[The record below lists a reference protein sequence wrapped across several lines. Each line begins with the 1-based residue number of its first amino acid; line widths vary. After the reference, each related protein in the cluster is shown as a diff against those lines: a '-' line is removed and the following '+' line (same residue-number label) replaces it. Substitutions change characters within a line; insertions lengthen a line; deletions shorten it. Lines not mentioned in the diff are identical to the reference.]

1 MNPGALVRAR
11 AVRDTFQ
18 TMSAPPAPG
27 SVMTLMAEL
36 TGPQGQADPYPIYDR
51 LRDLGDTVAG
61 PDDSLIITGY
71 RRCSA
76 LLREPRLRKNPG
88 RLLTVSGFPDWPERP
103 GLKLMFESILM
114 INPPDHTRLRGL
126 VSKVFT
132 HRRIAELRPAVE
144 AIADELLSELEGEA
158 DFVAT
163 VGFPFPVTVIGE
175 LLGVPAEDRLQF
187 KDLVDAWASVLEI
200 LSGPAV
206 DQADEAANKIIDYF
220 HALIAER
227 RAHPTN
233 DLISDLVAAGD
244 ADAEAITDEEL
255 VRLAALILAAGFE
268 TTTGLLANGLIA
280 LLEHPAQ
287 ADRWRRTPEL
297 SRTAVEEL
305 LRYDSPVQV
314 IYGRTAGDD
323 IRVGDTEL
331 HAGQRL
337 ITMLGAANRDPE
349 VFSDPNDLMLDRD
362 EGIPLSFGAGIH
374 HCLGA
379 ALARLEGQ
387 VMFPKLLT
395 RFPGLGLAGEP
406 TRRRSMTLRGFDA
419 LPVTTG

>member
-1 MNPGALVRAR
+1 
-11 AVRDTFQ
+11 
-18 TMSAPPAPG
+18 
-27 SVMTLMAEL
+27 MTLLAEL
-36 TGPQGQADPYPIYDR
+36 TGPQGQVDPYPIYDR

-71 RRCSA
+71 RLCSA

-88 RLLTVSGFPDWPERP
+88 RLLIVSGFPDWQERP
-103 GLKLMFESILM
+103 ALKLMFESILM

-126 VSKVFT
+126 VSKIFT

-144 AIADELLSELEGEA
+144 AIADELLDELEGEGEGEG

-200 LSGPAV
+200 LSGAAL
-206 DQADEAANKIIDYF
+206 DQADAAASRIIDYF
-220 HALIAER
+220 HALIARR
-227 RAHPTN
+227 RAHPSN

-280 LLEHPAQ
+280 LLEHAAQ

-314 IYGRTAGDD
+314 TYGRTAVDD
-323 IRVGDTEL
+323 IRVGDIEL

-337 ITMLGAANRDPE
+337 ITMLGAANRDPA
-349 VFSDPNDLMLDRD
+349 VFSTPNELRLDRD

-387 VMFPKLLT
+387 VMFPRLLT
-395 RFPGLGLAGEP
+395 RFPSLELAGEP
-406 TRRRSMTLRGFDA
+406 TRRRSTTIRGFEA
-419 LPVTTG
+419 VPVTTG

>member
-1 MNPGALVRAR
+1 LFEVHLVRE
-11 AVRDTFQ
+11 TSH
-18 TMSAPPAPG
+18 TMSATQGPRSALA
-27 SVMTLMAEL
+27 LMAEL
-36 TGPQGQADPYPIYDR
+36 TGPQGQVDPYPIYDR

-61 PDDSLIITGY
+61 PDDSLIVTGY
-71 RRCSA
+71 RTCSA

-88 RLLTVSGFPDWPERP
+88 RLLSVSGFLDWRERP
-103 GLKLMFESILM
+103 ALKLMFESLLM

-126 VSKVFT
+126 VSRVFT
-132 HRRIAELRPAVE
+132 HRRIAALRPAVE
-144 AIADELLSELEGEA
+144 VIADELLDKLGGEGEG

-175 LLGVPAEDRLQF
+175 LLGVPPEDRLQF
-187 KDLVDAWASVLEI
+187 KDLVDDWASVLEI

-206 DQADEAANKIIDYF
+206 DQADAAASRIIDYF
-220 HALIAER
+220 HALIAQR
-227 RAHPTN
+227 RAEPSQ

-244 ADAEAITDEEL
+244 ADAQAITDEEL

-280 LLEHPAQ
+280 LLEHPLQ
-287 ADRWRRTPEL
+287 AERWRRTPEL
-297 SRTAVEEL
+297 SRTATEEL
-305 LRYDSPVQV
+305 LRSDSSVQV
-314 IYGRTAGDD
+314 IYGRTAVDD
-323 IRVGDTEL
+323 IRVGEIEL

-337 ITMLGAANRDPE
+337 ITMLGTANRDPA
-349 VFSDPNDLMLDRD
+349 VFSAPHELRLDRD

-395 RFPGLGLAGEP
+395 RFPGLELAGEP
-406 TRRRSMTLRGFDA
+406 TRRHSTTIRGFDA
-419 LPVTTG
+419 LPVATG